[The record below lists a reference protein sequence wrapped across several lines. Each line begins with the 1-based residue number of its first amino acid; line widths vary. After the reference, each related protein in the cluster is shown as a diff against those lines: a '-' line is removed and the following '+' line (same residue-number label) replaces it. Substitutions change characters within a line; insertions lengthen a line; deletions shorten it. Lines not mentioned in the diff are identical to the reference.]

1 MKAEGLGLPG
11 SGRPIRDGAHAAHGG
26 ILTDRRRHCILSQ
39 LLRDQPGS
47 IRGPAP
53 TGKTKSGHRQWELEP
68 GTHAGRPARLRVT
81 VSAATR
87 RNGPLAW
94 GR

>member
-26 ILTDRRRHCILSQ
+26 ILADRRHHCILSQ

-47 IRGPAP
+47 P
-53 TGKTKSGHRQWELEP
+53 TGHGLRDHPSQ
-68 GTHAGRPARLRVT
+68 RPPDM
-81 VSAATR
+81 
-87 RNGPLAW
+87 GPI
-94 GR
+94 GPR